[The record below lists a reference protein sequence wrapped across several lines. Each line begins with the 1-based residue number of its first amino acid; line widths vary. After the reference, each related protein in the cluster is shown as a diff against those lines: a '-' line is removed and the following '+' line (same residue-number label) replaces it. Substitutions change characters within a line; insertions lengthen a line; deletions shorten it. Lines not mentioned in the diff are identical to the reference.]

1 MKYSYYAVFEYS
13 EDGIDITFPDL
24 DAISC
29 AQDTKTGLAMAEEA
43 LTLSL
48 HGRSIKEIP
57 IPSMLAD
64 LILTKNQ
71 KVFLICADLEHKDNK
86 LCSGCVEDFAFEIPL
101 NKMP

>member
-1 MKYSYYAVFEYS
+1 MKYSYYAIFEYS

-29 AQDTKTGLAMAEEA
+29 AQDTKTGIAMSEEA

-48 HGRSIKEIP
+48 HGRLIKEIP
-57 IPSMLAD
+57 IPSMLKD

-71 KVFLICADLEHKDNK
+71 KPFLISVDLEHKENK
-86 LCSGCVEDFAFEIPL
+86 LYSSSVEDFVF
-101 NKMP
+101 